1 MNKRIIPC
9 LDIRDG
15 RVVKGKKFKD
25 IQDVADPIQLAE
37 RYEQDQADE
46 LFILDI
52 TGKDQKQFLTII
64 ENISSTLSIPLAVGG
79 GIRTVEDV
87 AAVLAAGANKVSITS
102 AAIQNPNLLQ
112 SAVEK
117 FGSEKIVL
125 SIDAKKV
132 AAEKW
137 NAFTGGGRNDSG
149 LDVIEWAKQGE
160 SLGVGEIL
168 LNNMDTDGVKE
179 GYDILLNKAVAE
191 AVNIP
196 IIASGGAGTME
207 NFKTVLTEGLANAAL
222 AASVFHYEELTI
234 TNLKKYLRNFDV
246 PVKEMSI

>member
-25 IQDVADPIQLAE
+25 IQDVADPVSLAK
-37 RYEQDQADE
+37 RYEREQADE

-52 TGKDQKQFLTII
+52 TGKDRIQFLNII
-64 ENISSTLSIPLAVGG
+64 KEISTTLSIPLAVGG
-79 GIRTVEDV
+79 GIRSPEDV
-87 AAVLAAGANKVSITS
+87 AAVIEAGANKVSITS
-102 AAIQNPNLLQ
+102 AAIENPNLLQ
-112 SAVEK
+112 AVAEK
-117 FGSEKIVL
+117 FGSEKVIL

-132 AAEKW
+132 RPQKW
-137 NAFTGGGRNDSG
+137 NAFTGGGNSDSG

-160 SLGVGEIL
+160 ALGVGEIL

-179 GYDILLNKAVAE
+179 GYDIALNKAVAQ

-196 IIASGGAGTME
+196 IIASGGAGAME
-207 NFKTVLTEGLANAAL
+207 DFKTVLTAGFASAAL
-222 AASVFHYEELTI
+222 AASVFHYEEI
-234 TNLKKYLRNFDV
+234 SIPNLKEYLR
-246 PVKEMSI
+246 KEKSI